1 LWASTDF
8 SEDEDPAVTRR
19 TTILKDTLTLVLAGG
34 QGERLFP
41 LTRDRSKPS
50 VPFGGMYRIVDFT
63 LSNCLNSGLR
73 TIYVLTQYKSGSL
86 ERHIQLGW
94 GQLFSAELGEFIFT
108 VPPQLR
114 VGQRWY
120 EGTADAVYHNTH
132 LIEQDGPR
140 QVLVLSGDH
149 VYSMD
154 YQKMIDAH
162 DRSGALA
169 TIGAV
174 EFPIDQASAFGVIEV
189 DEDWRI
195 RSFAEK
201 PAHPSPIPGKPDR
214 ALVNMGVYCFER
226 EVLLQ
231 ALSDDA
237 AKTSRHDFGHDVLP
251 SMVETGLLFAYPFV
265 DENRKPEPYWRD
277 IGTIASYYEASMDL
291 VGVHPTFNLYNREW
305 PLRTMPRQLPPVK
318 TVFAQEQPGGRLGII
333 LDSLVCNGAI
343 VSGGR
348 VVRSILSPEV
358 RINSFSSVA
367 DCVLMDG
374 VEVGRHARLRRAIV
388 DKRVKIPPGTVI
400 GEDPEEDRK
409 RFWIDDSGIVVIPK
423 EWTFDTPAPRPIPE

>member
-1 LWASTDF
+1 MA
-8 SEDEDPAVTRR
+8 RKHQ
-19 TTILKDTLTLVLAGG
+19 ILHDTLALVLAGG

-41 LTRDRSKPS
+41 LTRDRSKPA
-50 VPFGGMYRIVDFT
+50 VPFGGMYRIIDFT

-73 TIYVLTQYKSGSL
+73 KIYVLTQYKSGSL

-94 GQLFSAELGEFIFT
+94 SPLFSAELEEYIFT

-132 LIEQDGPR
+132 LIQQERPDR
-140 QVLVLSGDH
+140 VLVLSGDH
-149 VYSMD
+149 VYTMD

-162 DRSGALA
+162 DQTGALA

-174 EFPIDQASAFGVIEV
+174 EVPLEQASAFGVIEV
-189 DEDWRI
+189 DDQWRI

-201 PAHPSPIPGKPDR
+201 PAQPTPVPGKPDR

-226 EVLLQ
+226 DVLLQ

-237 AKTSRHDFGHDVLP
+237 ATTSRHDFGHDVLP
-251 SMVETGLLFAYPFV
+251 GMVETKLLYAYPFN
-265 DENRKPEPYWRD
+265 DENRKVEPYWRD
-277 IGTIASYYEASMDL
+277 IGTIASYYQASMDL
-291 VGVHPTFNLYNREW
+291 VDVDPIFNLYNRDW

-318 TVFAQEQPGGRLGII
+318 TVFAQEHPGGRLGII

-343 VSGGR
+343 ISGGR
-348 VVRSILSPEV
+348 VERSILSPGV
-358 RINSFSSVA
+358 RINSYSSIA
-367 DCVLMDG
+367 DCVLMNG
-374 VEVGRHARLRRAIV
+374 VEIGRHARLKRAIV
-388 DKRVKIPPGTVI
+388 DKRVIIPPGTVI

-409 RFWIDDSGIVVIPK
+409 RFWVDESGIVVIPK
-423 EWTFDTPAPRPIPE
+423 NSSFDATRGRPESENP

>member
-1 LWASTDF
+1 MA
-8 SEDEDPAVTRR
+8 RKHQ
-19 TTILKDTLTLVLAGG
+19 ILHDTLALVLAGG

-50 VPFGGMYRIVDFT
+50 VPFGGMYRIIDFT

-73 TIYVLTQYKSGSL
+73 KIYVLTQYKSGSL

-94 GQLFSAELGEFIFT
+94 SQLFSAELEEYIFT

-132 LIEQDGPR
+132 LIQQECPER
-140 QVLVLSGDH
+140 VLVLSGDH

-154 YQKMIDAH
+154 YQKLIDAH
-162 DRSGALA
+162 EHTGALV

-174 EFPIDQASAFGVIEV
+174 EVPIEEASAFGVIEV
-189 DEDWRI
+189 DEQWRI

-201 PAHPSPIPGKPDR
+201 PSRPAPIPGKPNL

-231 ALSDDA
+231 ALSEDA
-237 AKTSRHDFGHDVLP
+237 AVASRHDFGHDVLP
-251 SMVETGLLFAYPFV
+251 ALVDTGLLFANPFA
-265 DENRKPEPYWRD
+265 DENRKSRPYWRD

-291 VGVHPTFNLYNREW
+291 VGVDPTFNLYNQEW
-305 PLRTMPRQLPPVK
+305 PLRTLPRQLPPVK
-318 TVFAQEQPGGRLGII
+318 TVFAQERPGGRLGII

-348 VVRSILSPEV
+348 VERSILSPGV
-358 RINSFSSVA
+358 RVNSYSSVA

-374 VEVGRHARLRRAIV
+374 VEVGRHARLKRVIV
-388 DKRVKIPPGTVI
+388 DKRVKIPPATVI
-400 GEDPEEDRK
+400 GEDPEADRQ
-409 RFWIDDSGIVVIPK
+409 RFHVDESGVVVIAKRTEIEP
-423 EWTFDTPAPRPIPE
+423 PRT

>member
-1 LWASTDF
+1 MARKH
-8 SEDEDPAVTRR
+8 V
-19 TTILKDTLTLVLAGG
+19 ILHDTLALVLAGG

-73 TIYVLTQYKSGSL
+73 KIYLLVQYKSGSL

-94 GQLFSAELGEFIFT
+94 SQLFSAELGEYIFT

-114 VGQRWY
+114 MGQRWY
-120 EGTADAVYHNTH
+120 EGTADAVFHNLH
-132 LIEQDGPR
+132 LIEQERPER
-140 QVLVLSGDH
+140 VLVLSGDH
-149 VYSMD
+149 VYTMD
-154 YQKMIDAH
+154 YQKMIEAH
-162 DRSGALA
+162 ERSGALA

-174 EFPIDQASAFGVIEV
+174 EVPLAQASAFGVIEIDGEGRV
-189 DEDWRI
+189 

-201 PAHPSPIPGKPDR
+201 PAAPRPIPGKPDR

-231 ALSDDA
+231 ALTEDA
-237 AKTSRHDFGHDVLP
+237 AATSKHDFGHDVLP
-251 SMVETGLLFAYPFV
+251 ALVETGLLHAYPFV

-291 VGVHPTFNLYNREW
+291 VGVDPFFNLYNLEW

-318 TVFAQEQPGGRLGII
+318 TVFAQEYPGGRLGII
-333 LDSLVCNGAI
+333 LDSLVCSGAI

-348 VVRSILSPEV
+348 VERSILSPGV
-358 RINSFSSVA
+358 RVNSYSSVA

-374 VEVGRHARLRRAIV
+374 VEVGRYARLRRAIV
-388 DKRVKIPPGTVI
+388 DKGVGIPPGTVI
-400 GEDPEEDRK
+400 GEDPEADRA
-409 RFWIDDSGIVVIPK
+409 RFFVDESGVVVIPK
-423 EWTFDTPAPRPIPE
+423 GTEIANQDVRGGKLT

>member
-1 LWASTDF
+1 MA
-8 SEDEDPAVTRR
+8 RKHQ
-19 TTILKDTLTLVLAGG
+19 ILHDTLALVLAGG

-41 LTRDRSKPS
+41 LTRDRSKPA

-63 LSNCLNSGLR
+63 LSNCVNSGLR
-73 TIYVLTQYKSGSL
+73 KIYVLTQYKSGSL

-94 GQLFSAELGEFIFT
+94 SQLFSAELGEYIYT

-132 LIEQDGPR
+132 LIEQERPHR
-140 QVLVLSGDH
+140 VLVLSGDH
-149 VYSMD
+149 IYTMD

-162 DRSGALA
+162 ERSGALA

-174 EFPIDQASAFGVIEV
+174 EVPLERASAFGVLEI
-189 DEDWRI
+189 DDQQRI

-201 PAHPSPIPGKPDR
+201 PAQPSPIPGKPDR

-231 ALSDDA
+231 ALSNDA
-237 AKTSRHDFGHDVLP
+237 ASVSLHDFGHDVLP
-251 SMVETGLLFAYPFV
+251 ALVETGLLYAYPFV
-265 DENRKPEPYWRD
+265 DAHRKPEPYWRD

-291 VGVHPTFNLYNREW
+291 VDVHPTFNLYDRDW

-318 TVFAQEQPGGRLGII
+318 TVFAQEGPGGRLGII

-348 VVRSILSPEV
+348 VERSILSPEV
-358 RINSFSSVA
+358 RINSYSSVS

-374 VEVGRHARLRRAIV
+374 VEIGRYARLRRVIV
-388 DKRVKIPPGTVI
+388 DKWVKIPPGTVI
-400 GEDPEEDRK
+400 GEDPEADRK
-409 RFWIDDSGIVVIPK
+409 RFTVDESGVTVIAKRTVIDA
-423 EWTFDTPAPRPIPE
+423 PAS

>member
-1 LWASTDF
+1 MA
-8 SEDEDPAVTRR
+8 RKHQ
-19 TTILKDTLTLVLAGG
+19 ILHDTLALVLAGG

-41 LTRDRSKPS
+41 LTRDRSKPA

-63 LSNCLNSGLR
+63 LSNCVNSGLR
-73 TIYVLTQYKSGSL
+73 KIYVLTQYKSGSL

-94 GQLFSAELGEFIFT
+94 SQLFSAELGEYIYT

-132 LIEQDGPR
+132 LIEQERPHR
-140 QVLVLSGDH
+140 VLVLSGDH
-149 VYSMD
+149 IYTMD

-162 DRSGALA
+162 ERTGALA

-174 EFPIDQASAFGVIEV
+174 EVPLERASAFGVLEI
-189 DEDWRI
+189 DDQQRI

-201 PAHPSPIPGKPDR
+201 PAQPSPIPGKQDR

-226 EVLLQ
+226 DVLLQ
-231 ALSDDA
+231 ALSTDA
-237 AKTSRHDFGHDVLP
+237 ASASLHDFGHDVLP
-251 SMVETGLLFAYPFV
+251 AMVETGQLYAYPFV
-265 DENRKPEPYWRD
+265 DAHRKPEPYWRD

-291 VGVHPTFNLYNREW
+291 VDVHPTFNLYDRDW

-318 TVFAQEQPGGRLGII
+318 TVFAQEGPGGRLGII

-348 VVRSILSPEV
+348 VERSILSPEV
-358 RINSFSSVA
+358 RINSYSSVS

-374 VEVGRHARLRRAIV
+374 VEIGRYARLRRVIV
-388 DKRVKIPPGTVI
+388 DKYVKIPPGTVI
-400 GEDPEEDRK
+400 GEDPEADRK
-409 RFWIDDSGIVVIPK
+409 RFSVDESGVTVIAKRTVIDA
-423 EWTFDTPAPRPIPE
+423 PAS

>member
-1 LWASTDF
+1 MA
-8 SEDEDPAVTRR
+8 RR
-19 TTILKDTLTLVLAGG
+19 HQILHDTLALVLAGG
-34 QGERLFP
+34 QGERLHP
-41 LTRDRSKPS
+41 LTRDRSKPA

-73 TIYVLTQYKSGSL
+73 KIYLLTQYKSGSL
-86 ERHIQLGW
+86 ERHVQLGW
-94 GQLFSAELGEFIFT
+94 SQLFSAELGEYIFT

-120 EGTADAVYHNTH
+120 EGTADAVFHNLH
-132 LIEQDGPR
+132 LIEQEQPHR
-140 QVLVLSGDH
+140 VLVLSGDH

-154 YQKMIDAH
+154 YQKLIDAH
-162 DRSGALA
+162 ERAGALA

-174 EFPIDQASAFGVIEV
+174 EVPLAQASAFGVIEV
-189 DEDWRI
+189 DASWRV
-195 RSFAEK
+195 RSFTEK
-201 PAHPSPIPGKPDR
+201 PTHPTPIPGKPEL

-231 ALSDDA
+231 VLTEDA
-237 AKTSRHDFGHDVLP
+237 AATSKHDFGHDVLP
-251 SMVETGLLFAYPFV
+251 SLVESGRLYAYPFV

-291 VGVHPTFNLYNREW
+291 VGVAPIFNLYNQDW

-318 TVFAQEQPGGRLGII
+318 TVFAQEKPGGRLGII

-348 VVRSILSPEV
+348 VERSILSPGV
-358 RINSFSSVA
+358 RINSYSAIA

-374 VEVGRHARLRRAIV
+374 VEVGRHARLRRAII
-388 DKRVKIPPGTVI
+388 DKRVQIPPGTVI
-400 GEDPEEDRK
+400 GEDPEDDRK
-409 RFWIDDSGIVVIPK
+409 RFFVDESGVVVIPR
-423 EWTFDTPAPRPIPE
+423 DSVLDAPDSAVDQGF

>member
-1 LWASTDF
+1 VARKH
-8 SEDEDPAVTRR
+8 E
-19 TTILKDTLTLVLAGG
+19 ILHDTLALVLAGG

-41 LTRDRSKPS
+41 LTRDRSKPA

-73 TIYVLTQYKSGSL
+73 KIYLLTQYKSGSL
-86 ERHIQLGW
+86 ERHVQLGW
-94 GQLFSAELGEFIFT
+94 SQLFSAELGEYIFT

-120 EGTADAVYHNTH
+120 EGTADAVFHNLH
-132 LIEQDGPR
+132 LIEQEQPHR
-140 QVLVLSGDH
+140 VLVLSGDH

-154 YQKMIDAH
+154 YQKLINAH
-162 DRSGALA
+162 EGAGALA

-174 EFPIDQASAFGVIEV
+174 EVPLAQASAFGVIEV
-189 DEDWRI
+189 DESWRV

-201 PAHPSPIPGKPDR
+201 PVNPTAIPGKPGL

-226 EVLLQ
+226 DVLLKV
-231 ALSDDA
+231 LTEDA
-237 AKTSRHDFGHDVLP
+237 AATSKHDFGHDVLP
-251 SMVETGLLFAYPFV
+251 SLVESGRLYAYPFV

-291 VGVHPTFNLYNREW
+291 VGVAPTFNLYNQEW

-318 TVFAQEQPGGRLGII
+318 TVFAQEHPGGRLGII

-348 VVRSILSPEV
+348 VERSILSPGV
-358 RINSFSSVA
+358 RINSYSSVA

-374 VEVGRHARLRRAIV
+374 VEIGRHSRLRRVII
-388 DKRVKIPPGTVI
+388 DKRVHVPPGTVI
-400 GEDPEEDRK
+400 GEDPEDDRA
-409 RFWIDDSGIVVIPK
+409 RFFVDESGVVVIPK
-423 EWTFDTPAPRPIPE
+423 QSVLESNPT

>member
-1 LWASTDF
+1 MA
-8 SEDEDPAVTRR
+8 RKHK
-19 TTILKDTLTLVLAGG
+19 ILHDTLALVLAGG

-41 LTRDRSKPS
+41 LTRDRSKPA

-73 TIYVLTQYKSGSL
+73 KIYVLTQYKSGSL

-94 GQLFSAELGEFIFT
+94 SQLFSAELGEYIYT

-132 LIEQDGPR
+132 LIEQERPHR
-140 QVLVLSGDH
+140 VLVLSGDH
-149 VYSMD
+149 IYTMD

-162 DRSGALA
+162 ERSGALV

-174 EFPIDQASAFGVIEV
+174 EVPLERASAFGVLEI
-189 DEDWRI
+189 DDQQRI

-201 PAHPSPIPGKPDR
+201 PAQPSPIPGTQDR

-231 ALSDDA
+231 ALSNDA
-237 AKTSRHDFGHDVLP
+237 ASVSLHDFGHDVLP
-251 SMVETGLLFAYPFV
+251 ALVETGLLYAYPFV
-265 DENRKPEPYWRD
+265 DAHRKPEPYWRD

-291 VGVHPTFNLYNREW
+291 VDVHPTFNLYDRDW

-318 TVFAQEQPGGRLGII
+318 TVFAQEGPGGRLGII

-343 VSGGR
+343 ISGGR
-348 VVRSILSPEV
+348 VERSILSPEV
-358 RINSFSSVA
+358 RINSYSSVS

-374 VEVGRHARLRRAIV
+374 VEIGRYARLRRVIV
-388 DKRVKIPPGTVI
+388 DKQVKIPPGMVI
-400 GEDPEEDRK
+400 GEDPEADRK
-409 RFWIDDSGIVVIPK
+409 QFSVDESGVTVIAKRTVIETPDS
-423 EWTFDTPAPRPIPE
+423 

>member
-1 LWASTDF
+1 MARKH
-8 SEDEDPAVTRR
+8 E
-19 TTILKDTLTLVLAGG
+19 ILHDTLALVLAGG

-41 LTRDRSKPS
+41 LTRDRSKPA

-73 TIYVLTQYKSGSL
+73 KIYLLTQYKSGSL
-86 ERHIQLGW
+86 ERHVQLGW
-94 GQLFSAELGEFIFT
+94 SQLFSAELGEYIFT

-120 EGTADAVYHNTH
+120 EGTADAVFHNLH
-132 LIEQDGPR
+132 LIEQEQPHR
-140 QVLVLSGDH
+140 VLVLSGDH

-154 YQKMIDAH
+154 YQKLINAH
-162 DRSGALA
+162 EGARALA

-174 EFPIDQASAFGVIEV
+174 EVPLAQASAFGVIEV
-189 DEDWRI
+189 DESWRV

-201 PAHPSPIPGKPDR
+201 PVNPAAIPGKPGF

-226 EVLLQ
+226 DVLLKV
-231 ALSDDA
+231 LTEDA
-237 AKTSRHDFGHDVLP
+237 AATSKHDFGHDVLP
-251 SMVETGLLFAYPFV
+251 SLVESGRLYAHPFV

-291 VGVHPTFNLYNREW
+291 VGVAPTFNLYNQEW

-348 VVRSILSPEV
+348 VERSILSPGV
-358 RINSFSSVA
+358 RINSYSSVA

-374 VEVGRHARLRRAIV
+374 VEIGRHSRLRRVII
-388 DKRVKIPPGTVI
+388 DKRVHVPPGTVI
-400 GEDPEEDRK
+400 GEDPEDDRA
-409 RFWIDDSGIVVIPK
+409 RFFVDRSGVVVIPK
-423 EWTFDTPAPRPIPE
+423 DTVLEPAAGHDD

>member
-1 LWASTDF
+1 MARKH
-8 SEDEDPAVTRR
+8 E
-19 TTILKDTLTLVLAGG
+19 ILHDTLALVLAGG

-41 LTRDRSKPS
+41 LTRDRSKPA

-73 TIYVLTQYKSGSL
+73 KIYLLTQYKSGSL
-86 ERHIQLGW
+86 ERHVQLGW
-94 GQLFSAELGEFIFT
+94 SHLFSAELGEFIFT

-120 EGTADAVYHNTH
+120 EGTADAVFHNLH
-132 LIEQDGPR
+132 LIEQEQPHR
-140 QVLVLSGDH
+140 VLVLSGDH

-154 YQKMIDAH
+154 YQKLINAH
-162 DRSGALA
+162 EGAGALA

-174 EFPIDQASAFGVIEV
+174 EVPLAQASAFGVIEV
-189 DEDWRI
+189 DDAWRV
-195 RSFAEK
+195 RAFAEK
-201 PAHPSPIPGKPDR
+201 PLHPTAIPGKPGL

-226 EVLLQ
+226 EVLLK
-231 ALSDDA
+231 ALTEDA
-237 AKTSRHDFGHDVLP
+237 AATSKHDFGHDVLP
-251 SMVETGLLFAYPFV
+251 SLVESGRLFACPFA

-291 VGVHPTFNLYNREW
+291 VGVAPTFNLYNQEW

-318 TVFAQEQPGGRLGII
+318 TVFAQEHPGGRLGII

-348 VVRSILSPEV
+348 VERSILSPGV
-358 RINSFSSVA
+358 RINSYSSVA

-374 VEVGRHARLRRAIV
+374 VEIGRHSRLRRVII
-388 DKRVKIPPGTVI
+388 DKRVQVPPGTVI
-400 GEDPEEDRK
+400 GEDPEADSA
-409 RFWIDDSGIVVIPK
+409 RFFVDASGVVVIPK
-423 EWTFDTPAPRPIPE
+423 GTVLEPHTA